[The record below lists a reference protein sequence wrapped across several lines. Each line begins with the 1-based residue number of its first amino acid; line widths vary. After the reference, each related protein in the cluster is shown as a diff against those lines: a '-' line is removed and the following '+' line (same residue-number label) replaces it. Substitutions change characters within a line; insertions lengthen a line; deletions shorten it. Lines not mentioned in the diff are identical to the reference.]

1 MEALF
6 GTIIGAL
13 IAGIAAYLVMKK
25 QLGDHTTEDK
35 KKFFLQRLE
44 QIYEISADTR
54 DLYRK
59 SSGEVLRYI
68 AVDQTSKSWEEGK
81 VIPLQRLKM
90 LVAFYAPQLNG
101 DIQKIEEL
109 SVRYGDAIPDALKS
123 SIGSNA
129 FVAFQSVYRKL
140 DQALGNLQ
148 DRVSE
153 LSKNY
158 TGNFITNR

>member
-6 GTIIGAL
+6 GTILGAL
-13 IAGIAAYLVMKK
+13 IAGVAAYLVMKK
-25 QLGDHTTEDK
+25 QLGDQTAGDK
-35 KKFFLQRLE
+35 KKFFLRRLE

-90 LVAFYAPQLNG
+90 LVAFYTPQLNG
-101 DIQKIEEL
+101 DIQNIEEL
-109 SVRYGDAIPDALKS
+109 SVSYGDAIPDALKS
-123 SIGSNA
+123 SIGSDA
-129 FVAFQSVYRKL
+129 FVAFQSVYRQL
-140 DQALGNLQ
+140 DQALESIQNQ
-148 DRVSE
+148 IAE

-158 TGNFITNR
+158 TGNFFRNR